1 MRQPRFRRAL
11 ALASA
16 VAFATAL
23 PRAGRAQTGLAQE
36 GALFLLLPVGARSVG
51 LGQAVVADRSG
62 SELVWWNPAAIGA
75 ATRREAAIHHSQSVA
90 GTGDAVTILVPSSL
104 LGVLALSVNI
114 FDYGEQQAQPT
125 DPTDPS
131 GDGAGTIIPRSF
143 VYAATYATPL
153 GSYVTA
159 GITYKLVQ
167 FRIDCTGP
175 CPSDVS
181 FSATTSAL
189 DLGAQFTVKRSIPLV
204 IGIAARNVVGIK
216 LQVNDSP
223 QADKIPRRLQIGMQY
238 RVDVPPKFAPETA
251 VRVAFDVADKATLGD
266 PVPRFGADV
275 AFRERFHLRA
285 GYAFEA
291 SGSEAGGPSIGL
303 GITAGNLVFDFARVL
318 AGLSADAGRAPTYLS
333 LRYLF

>member
-1 MRQPRFRRAL
+1 MGMAL
-11 ALASA
+11 TG
-16 VAFATAL
+16 VA
-23 PRAGRAQTGLAQE
+23 RAQTGLAQE

-62 SELVWWNPAAIGA
+62 SESVWWNPAAIGA

-90 GTGDAVTILVPSSL
+90 GNGDAVTIVVPSSL

-114 FDYGEQQAQPT
+114 FDYGEQELS
-125 DPTDPS
+125 TDPS
-131 GDGAGTIIPRSF
+131 NPGDGGGGTIIPRSF
-143 VYAATYATPL
+143 VYAATYATSL

-159 GITYKLVQ
+159 GLTYKLVQ

-175 CPSDVS
+175 CPDNVT

-189 DLGAQFTVKRSIPLV
+189 DLGAQFMIRRSVPLI
-204 IGIAARNVVGIK
+204 IGVAARNVVGLK

-223 QADKIPRRLQIGMQY
+223 QSDPIPRRLQVGVQY
-238 RVDVPPKFAPETA
+238 RLAVPPRLAPETA
-251 VRVAFDVADKATLGD
+251 VRFAFDVVDHVRLGD
-266 PVPRFGADV
+266 PAPRFGADI
-275 AFRERFHLRA
+275 AFRERFHFRA

-291 SGSEAGGPSIGL
+291 SKAESGGPSIGVGL
-303 GITAGNLVFDFARVL
+303 STGNLVFDVARIL
-318 AGLSADAGRAPTYLS
+318 SGLSADAGKAPTHLS

>member
-1 MRQPRFRRAL
+1 VSAAAL
-11 ALASA
+11 TA
-16 VAFATAL
+16 VL
-23 PRAGRAQTGLAQE
+23 SEAGHAQAVAQE

-62 SELVWWNPAAIGA
+62 SESVWWNPAAIGA

-90 GTGDAVTILVPSSL
+90 GTGDAVTIVVPSSL

-114 FDYGEQQAQPT
+114 FDYGEQQSNP
-125 DPTDPS
+125 DPFPS
-131 GDGAGTIIPRSF
+131 DDGSGGTIIPRSF
-143 VYAATYATPL
+143 VYAATYATTL

-159 GITYKLVQ
+159 GLTYKLIQ

-175 CPSDVS
+175 CPDNAT
-181 FSATTSAL
+181 FSATTSGL
-189 DLGAQFTVKRSIPLV
+189 DVGAQFMIKRSFPLI
-204 IGIAARNVVGIK
+204 IGVAARNVVGLK

-223 QADKIPRRLQIGMQY
+223 QSDAIPRRLQVGVQY
-238 RVDVPPKFAPETA
+238 RLDVPAKLAPETA
-251 VRVAFDVADKATLGD
+251 VRLGFDVADEVEVRD

-275 AFRERFHLRA
+275 AFRDRFHIRA

-291 SGSEAGGPSIGL
+291 TRSEAGGPSIGL
-303 GITAGNLVFDFARVL
+303 GLTAGNLVFDVARVL
-318 AGLSADAGRAPTYLS
+318 AGLSADAGKAPTYLS

>member
-1 MRQPRFRRAL
+1 MRRPRFRRAL
-11 ALASA
+11 AIVGA
-16 VAFATAL
+16 VAFAASL
-23 PRAGRAQTGLAQE
+23 SEASHAQAVAQE

-62 SELVWWNPAAIGA
+62 SESVWWNPAAIGA

-90 GTGDAVTILVPSSL
+90 GTGDAVTIVVPSSL

-114 FDYGEQQAQPT
+114 FDYGEQQSNPET
-125 DPTDPS
+125 FPS
-131 GDGAGTIIPRSF
+131 DDGGGTIIPRSF
-143 VYAATYATPL
+143 VYAATYATTL

-159 GITYKLVQ
+159 GLTYKLIQ

-175 CPSDVS
+175 CPDNAT
-181 FSATTSAL
+181 FSATTSGL
-189 DLGAQFTVKRSIPLV
+189 DLGAQFMIKRSFPLI
-204 IGIAARNVVGIK
+204 IGVAARNVVGLK

-223 QADKIPRRLQIGMQY
+223 QSDAIPRRLQVGVQY
-238 RVDVPPKFAPETA
+238 RLEVPPKFAPETA
-251 VRVAFDVADKATLGD
+251 VRLGFDVADEVEIRG

-275 AFRERFHLRA
+275 AFRDRFHIRA

-291 SGSEAGGPSIGL
+291 TRSEAGGPSIGL
-303 GITAGNLVFDFARVL
+303 GLTAGNLVFDVARVL
-318 AGLSADAGRAPTYLS
+318 AGLSADAGKAPTYLS